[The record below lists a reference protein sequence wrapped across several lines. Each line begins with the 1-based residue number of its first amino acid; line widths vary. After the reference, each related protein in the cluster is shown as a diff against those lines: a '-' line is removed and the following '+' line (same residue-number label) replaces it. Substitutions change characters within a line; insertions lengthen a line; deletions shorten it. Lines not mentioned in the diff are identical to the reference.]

1 MRIYKKMFGDIGGYL
16 YQDKMTG
23 PIPDYSSSYSK
34 QRYDTY
40 TTNDRMSEL
49 RFNLLT
55 KVIKNFSSVTDFGYG
70 NGAFLQHCVK
80 NGKTTYGF
88 DISDYPTP
96 IGSLKIDN
104 VNDYEVDVVTFYDS
118 LEHLPEMELV
128 PFLRGLKT
136 KYVCI
141 SVPWYHEEQGN
152 EWFMNWKHRRE
163 NEHLHHFDSHGLA
176 NLLNSS
182 DYKVLYLGNCEDVVR
197 TPVDGLPNIL
207 TVIAIKKNRNT

>member
-1 MRIYKKMFGDIGGYL
+1 MFGDIGGYL

-96 IGSLKIDN
+96 VGSLKIDN

>member
-1 MRIYKKMFGDIGGYL
+1 MSIYKRVLPGYL
-16 YQDKMTG
+16 HQSEMTG
-23 PIPDYSSSYSK
+23 PLPDYSATYSK

-49 RFNLLT
+49 RFNLLN
-55 KVIKNFSSVTDFGYG
+55 KVIKTFDSVTDFGYG
-70 NGAFLQHCVK
+70 NGAFLHHCNK

-96 IGSLKIDN
+96 EGSLKIND

-118 LEHLPEMELV
+118 LEHIPGTNLV
-128 PFLRGLKT
+128 GFLEGLKT

-141 SVPWYHEEQGN
+141 SVPWYHEEQGE

-163 NEHLHHFDSHGLA
+163 NEHLHHFDSHGLV
-176 NLLNSS
+176 NLLQLSG
-182 DYKVLYLGNCEDVVR
+182 YKILYLGNDEDEVR
-197 TPVDGLPNIL
+197 TPVSDLPNIL
-207 TVIAIKKNRNT
+207 TVIARKLEN